1 MAKMLISFSA
11 RGVAIL
17 LRIPVN
23 EKSRIPSIFRR
34 NQPVSVDWASVMSR
48 CSVGMM
54 MEHSSLVYVMLLNW
68 EGSVWNHVGTGKAGL
83 NLAMV

>member
-1 MAKMLISFSA
+1 MLISFSA

-17 LRIPVN
+17 LRMPVN

-34 NQPVSVDWASVMSR
+34 NHSDSVDWASAVSR
-48 CSVGMM
+48 RSVGRM
-54 MEHSSLVYVMLLNW
+54 MEHSSSVYVMLLNW
-68 EGSVWNHVGTGKAGL
+68 EASVWNHVGTAKSGW